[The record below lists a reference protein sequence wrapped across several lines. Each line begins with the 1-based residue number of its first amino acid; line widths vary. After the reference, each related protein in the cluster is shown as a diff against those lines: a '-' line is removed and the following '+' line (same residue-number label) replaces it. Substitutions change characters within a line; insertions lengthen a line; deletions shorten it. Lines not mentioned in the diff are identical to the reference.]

1 MATEKHD
8 PIEKPE
14 DDRLRRDDMAKP
26 IAEEIR
32 GLDTSEGY
40 VVAIMGPWGS
50 GKTSLVN
57 LIKNHL
63 DDGAPKIE
71 VLDFNPWMFSGAEQL
86 VHAFFAEM
94 AAQLRLKRGRFEKL
108 ADDFDTYG
116 DLLSPLTAIPF
127 VGAWLDRVRGAG
139 KALKKFKDDR
149 KESVTAKRGVLANKL
164 RELEQP
170 IVVVVDDIDRL
181 NTAEIRDMFKL
192 VRLTANFPNVVYLL
206 AFDRRRVEDALG
218 EQGVDGRSFLEK
230 IVQHPIDIPSIPEQV
245 MYRQISEGLD
255 KALNSLSDDIS
266 LDTNRWYDIFPEIV
280 RPLIR
285 NMRDVRR
292 YVDAVRGTTR
302 ALLGRVE
309 LADLLALEAI
319 RVFMPDTFR
328 LIGESQVAL
337 TAPAPPIGSREYA
350 DAESKAAIEALV
362 ASAEP
367 QPDIVK
373 QLINR
378 VFPAAGRHVSG
389 MNYGADWQKNWL
401 KARRVAHPDILRMY
415 LERTENEGVLA
426 FDDAERAF
434 SILDDQAA
442 LNVFLRSIDVDRQ
455 MDVVAALEV
464 YEGDYPTQAIAPA
477 VTVLLNLLPDLPEPK
492 TQAMW
497 SMDTRLIV
505 TRVVLRLLRQL
516 DSPEEVKNVV
526 EQVWNS
532 IHTIYGRMTLAK
544 IVGSIEGAGHRLVE
558 EHVGIEY
565 ENRVEQLIAS
575 ANPSD
580 LAQEKEIFR
589 IVYWKRRRDKEVAI
603 TLSGDQVDSVPFVR
617 ALLVDSV
624 HNVRSQGLGNRAVY
638 KQRRISWDSLV
649 EFFGDEE
656 KLAEALDRVRRSCGD
671 EDAVSALELA
681 DQYLGGWRPDEF

>member
-1 MATEKHD
+1 
-8 PIEKPE
+8 
-14 DDRLRRDDMAKP
+14 
-26 IAEEIR
+26 
-32 GLDTSEGY
+32 
-40 VVAIMGPWGS
+40 
-50 GKTSLVN
+50 
-57 LIKNHL
+57 
-63 DDGAPKIE
+63 
-71 VLDFNPWMFSGAEQL
+71 
-86 VHAFFAEM
+86 M
-94 AAQLRLKRGRFEKL
+94 AAQLRLKHGRLEKL
-108 ADDFDTYG
+108 ADDFDMYG

-127 VGAWLDRVRGAG
+127 LGAWLDRVRGAG

-149 KESVTAKRGVLANKL
+149 KESVTAKRGVLAKKL
-164 RELEQP
+164 GELGQP

-181 NTAEIRDMFKL
+181 NTTEIRDMFKL

-245 MYRQISEGLD
+245 MYRQIAHGLD

-266 LDTNRWYDIFPEIV
+266 LDTNRWHDIFPEIV
-280 RPLIR
+280 RPLVR

-292 YVDAVRGTTR
+292 YADAVRGTVR

-337 TAPAPPIGSREYA
+337 TAPAPPIGGREYA
-350 DAESKAAIEALV
+350 DADNKAAIEALV

-367 QPDIVK
+367 QSDIVK

-378 VFPAAGRHVSG
+378 VFPAAGRHVRG
-389 MNYGADWQKNWL
+389 MSYDASWQKNWL

-442 LNVFLRSIDVDRQ
+442 LDAFLRSIDVDRQ
-455 MDVVAALEV
+455 TDVIAALEV
-464 YEGDYPTQAIAPA
+464 YEGDYPTEAIAPA

-492 TQAMW
+492 TQTMW

-516 DSPEEVKNVV
+516 DSSEEVKEAVD
-526 EQVWNS
+526 QVWNS
-532 IHTIYGRMTLAK
+532 IHTIYGRMTLTK
-544 IVGSIEGAGHRLVE
+544 IVGSIEHAGHRLVDE
-558 EHVGIEY
+558 QVGIEY
-565 ENRVEQLIAS
+565 ENQVEQLIDTTS
-575 ANPSD
+575 PVD
-580 LAQEKEIFR
+580 LAHEKEIFR
-589 IVYWKRRRDKEVAI
+589 LLYWKRRRDKEVSIA
-603 TLSGDQVDSVPFVR
+603 LSDSQVDCVPFVR
-617 ALLVDSV
+617 ALLLDSI
-624 HNVRSQGLGNRAVY
+624 HGVRSQAMGNRAVH
-638 KQRRISWDSLV
+638 KQQRIYWDSLV
-649 EFFGDEE
+649 ELFGDEE
-656 KLAEALDRVRRSCGD
+656 RLAAAVDKVRISYDD
-671 EDAVSALELA
+671 EETVSAIELI
-681 DQYLGGWRPDEF
+681 DKYLTGWRPEEF

>member
-8 PIEKPE
+8 PIDNPE
-14 DDRLRRDDMAKP
+14 DDRLRRNDMAKH
-26 IAEEIR
+26 IAEETR

-63 DDGAPKIE
+63 DAGPPKIE

-86 VHAFFAEM
+86 VHAFFTEM

-127 VGAWLDRVRGAG
+127 LGAWLDRVRGAG

-149 KESVTAKRGVLANKL
+149 KESVTVKRGVLAKKL
-164 RELEQP
+164 GELEQP

-181 NTAEIRDMFKL
+181 NTTEIRDMFKL

-245 MYRQISEGLD
+245 MYRQIAEGLD

-280 RPLIR
+280 RPLVR

-292 YVDAVRGTTR
+292 YTDAVRGTTR

-328 LIGESQVAL
+328 LIGESQFAL
-337 TAPAPPIGSREYA
+337 TAPAPPVGSREYA
-350 DAESKAAIEALV
+350 DAESKALIGALV

-378 VFPAAGRHVSG
+378 IFPAAGRHVRG
-389 MNYGADWQKNWL
+389 MNYDAGWQKNWL

-434 SILDDQAA
+434 LILDDQAT
-442 LNVFLRSIDVDRQ
+442 LDTFLRSIDVDRQ
-455 MDVVAALEV
+455 TDVVAALEV
-464 YEGDYPTQAIAPA
+464 YEGDYPTEAIAPA

-492 TQAMW
+492 TQTMW

-516 DSPEEVKNVV
+516 DSPEGVKEVVD
-526 EQVWNS
+526 QIWDS
-532 IHTIYGRMTLAK
+532 IRTLYARTILAQT
-544 IVGSIEGAGHRLVE
+544 VGSIEGAGHRLVDE
-558 EHVGIEY
+558 QVGIDY
-565 ENRVEQLIAS
+565 EGRIDQLIAS
-575 ANPSD
+575 TSPVD
-580 LAQEKEIFR
+580 LAQEKNLLR
-589 IVYWKRRRDKEVAI
+589 LLYWKRRRDKEVPI
-603 TLSGDQVDSVPFVR
+603 TLSDSQVDSAPFIR

-624 HNVRSQGLGNRAVY
+624 HDVRSQGLGNRAVH
-638 KQRRISWDSLV
+638 KQRRINWDSLV
-649 EFFGDEE
+649 EFFGDETR
-656 KLAEALDRVRRSCGD
+656 LATAFDKVRSSHND
-671 EDAVSALELA
+671 EETVNALELV
-681 DQYLGGWRPDEF
+681 DKYLGGWRPERF

>member
-14 DDRLRRDDMAKP
+14 DDRLRRNDMAKH

-63 DDGAPKIE
+63 DADVPKVE

-94 AAQLRLKRGRFEKL
+94 AAQLRLKRGPFEKL

-127 VGAWLDRVRGAG
+127 LGAWLDRVRGAG

-149 KESVTAKRGVLANKL
+149 KESVTAKRGVLAKKL
-164 RELEQP
+164 GELEQP

-181 NTAEIRDMFKL
+181 NTTEIRDMFKL

-245 MYRQISEGLD
+245 MYRQIAEGLD

-280 RPLIR
+280 RPLVR

-292 YVDAVRGTTR
+292 YTDAVRGTTR

-319 RVFMPDTFR
+319 RVFMPDTFC

-367 QPDIVK
+367 RRDIIK
-373 QLINR
+373 QLIDR
-378 VFPAAGRHVSG
+378 VFPAADRHVG
-389 MNYGADWQKNWL
+389 RMNYSADWQNNWL
-401 KARRVAHPDILRMY
+401 KARRMAHPDILRMY
-415 LERTENEGVLA
+415 LERTENEGILA
-426 FDDAERAF
+426 FDDAEHAF

-442 LNVFLRSIDVDRQ
+442 LDAFLHSIDVDRQ
-455 MDVVAALEV
+455 TDVVAALEV
-464 YEGDYPTQAIAPA
+464 YEGDYPTEAIAPA
-477 VTVLLNLLPDLPEPK
+477 VTVLLNLLPELPEPK
-492 TQAMW
+492 TQTMW

-516 DSPEEVKNVV
+516 DSPEEVKEVV
-526 EQVWNS
+526 DQIWDS
-532 IHTIYGRMTLAK
+532 IRTLYARMMLVQ
-544 IVGSIEGAGHRLVE
+544 IIGSIEGAGHKLVDE
-558 EHVGIEY
+558 QVGIEY
-565 ENRVEQLIAS
+565 ENQLDQLIAS
-575 ANPSD
+575 ASPVD
-580 LAQEKEIFR
+580 LAQEKNMLR
-589 IVYWKRRRDKEVAI
+589 LLYWKRRRDKEVST
-603 TLSGDQVDSVPFVR
+603 TLSDSQVDSVPFIR

-624 HNVRSQGLGNRAVY
+624 HDVRSQGLGNRAVH
-638 KQRRISWDSLV
+638 KQRRIDWDSLV
-649 EFFGDEE
+649 EFFGDEARLTTAFD
-656 KLAEALDRVRRSCGD
+656 KVRSSYND
-671 EDAVSALELA
+671 EETVNALELA
-681 DQYLGGWRPDEF
+681 DKYLDGWRPDKF